1 MKREEGYFRG
11 FNDSELFY
19 QSWIVENARGS
30 IVITHGLGEHSECYQ
45 RLVEGLSV
53 LNMNIYG
60 WDLRGHG
67 RSEGKRGVI
76 YDFLNFCEDLK
87 IFLKYIQ
94 DQSSIS
100 PVFLLGHS
108 MGGLICNRT
117 LLSFDKLET
126 FEIDGLI
133 LSSPL
138 CALAIHVSKI
148 KKLAGKVFSK
158 WLPDMAFRQHNL
170 SYNKLSRDRNV
181 INEYQH
187 DHLRHDKISPQLFF
201 DLNYHCQYLLENA
214 SKIKLPVIVMQG
226 GYDNIVSVDASKAYF
241 EKISSADKTLKV
253 YEEYYHEIFN
263 DIGREKVYADLISW
277 FESRL
282 KNPLDKSKT

>member
-30 IVITHGLGEHSECYQ
+30 IIITHGLGEHSECYQ
-45 RLVEGLSV
+45 RLVEGLNV

-94 DQSSIS
+94 DQYAVS
-100 PVFLLGHS
+100 PTFLLGHS

-117 LLSFDKLET
+117 LLSLDKSET
-126 FEIDGLI
+126 FDVDGLI

-138 CALAIHVSKI
+138 CGLAIHVSEI

-158 WLPDMAFRQHNL
+158 WLPDVAFRQYNL
-170 SYNKLSRDRNV
+170 SYNKLSRDRDV

-187 DHLRHDKISPQLFF
+187 DHLRHDKISPKLFF
-201 DLNYHCQYLLENA
+201 DLNHHCQYLLENA
-214 SKIKLPVIVMQG
+214 SQIKLPVIVMQG

-241 EKISSADKTLKV
+241 EKVSSTDKTLKI

-277 FESRL
+277 IESRL
-282 KNPLDKSKT
+282 KN

>member
-19 QSWIVENARGS
+19 QSWVVEKPRSS
-30 IVITHGLGEHSECYQ
+30 IIITHGLGEHSECYQ
-45 RLVEGLSV
+45 RLVEGLSA
-53 LNMNIYG
+53 LNISIHS

-76 YDFLNFCEDLK
+76 YDFMNFCEDLK

-94 DQSSIS
+94 DQHPIS
-100 PVFLLGHS
+100 PFFLLGHS

-117 LLSFDKLET
+117 LLSLDQPESLK
-126 FEIDGLI
+126 IDGLI

-138 CALAIHVSKI
+138 CALAIHVSQI
-148 KKLAGKVFSK
+148 KKIAGKVFSK
-158 WLPDMAFRQHNL
+158 WLPDVAFRQHNL
-170 SYNKLSRDRNV
+170 SYNKLSRDREV

-201 DLNYHCQYLLENA
+201 DLNHHCKYLLENA
-214 SKIKLPVIVMQG
+214 SKITLPVIVMQA
-226 GYDNIVSVDASKAYF
+226 GYDTIVDVDASKDYF
-241 EKISSADKTLKV
+241 EKISSIDKTLKI
-253 YEEYYHEIFN
+253 YKGYYHEIFN
-263 DIGREKVYADLISW
+263 DIEREKVYTDLISW
-277 FESRL
+277 LSPRL
-282 KNPLDKSKT
+282 